1 MVADAYASSTHRPL
15 IYGVGSS
22 REITTHLEKGVISA
36 VAAWSEYAAGYMA
49 VECAAAP
56 VQRKEN
62 DAEGAL
68 KVSII
73 KGDEI
78 YEPENQKLLFP
89 VIS

>member
-1 MVADAYASSTHRPL
+1 M
-15 IYGVGSS
+15 
-22 REITTHLEKGVISA
+22 ISA

-73 KGDEI
+73 KGDEAAV
-78 YEPENQKLLFP
+78 PRHFLNWFWFFWFR
-89 VIS
+89 

>member
-1 MVADAYASSTHRPL
+1 M
-15 IYGVGSS
+15 
-22 REITTHLEKGVISA
+22 
-36 VAAWSEYAAGYMA
+36 AAWSEYAAGYMA

-56 VQRKEN
+56 VHRKEN